1 MVFFA
6 YLSGWRPW
14 RLAVPLM
21 LPGRPLW
28 QRRRLLVDGI
38 WSGGGDLGLD
48 VLADGQGL
56 VPGAR
61 RRHPAEDGLQGLVH
75 PILLALGGGHAEGE
89 RPGLGGVGGGRGDRV
104 VQHAPRLGPLDGDAP
119 VGGAGQVV
127 PPHGCVRARV
137 PPWTAPRRPAAAGP
151 GYPVSPG
158 VLAAAVPSI
167 CPGPV
172 VAHLHPASTTNT
184 GAAAR

>member
-1 MVFFA
+1 M
-6 YLSGWRPW
+6 S
-14 RLAVPLM
+14 LM

-28 QRRRLLVDGI
+28 QWRRLLVDGVM
-38 WSGGGDLGLD
+38 SGVRPGLGLD

-61 RRHPAEDGLQGLVH
+61 EDGAQGLVH
-75 PILLALGGGHAEGE
+75 ILLLALGGGHPEGE
-89 RPGLGGVGGGRGDRV
+89 RPGLGGGGGGDRV

-127 PPHGCVRARV
+127 PPHHSCV
-137 PPWTAPRRPAAAGP
+137 PPRTAASRRPAAAGS

-172 VAHLHPASTTNT
+172 VANLHPASLLPADTAALLPCLPNT
-184 GAAAR
+184 DATAAR

>member
-1 MVFFA
+1 M
-6 YLSGWRPW
+6 S
-14 RLAVPLM
+14 LM

-28 QRRRLLVDGI
+28 QRRRLLVDGVRSSV
-38 WSGGGDLGLD
+38 WPGLGLD

-61 RRHPAEDGLQGLVH
+61 EDGSQGLVH
-75 PILLALGGGHAEGE
+75 ITLLALGGGHPEGE
-89 RPGLGGVGGGRGDRV
+89 RPGLGGVGGGGGGGDRV

-127 PPHGCVRARV
+127 PPHHSCVRA
-137 PPWTAPRRPAAAGP
+137 PWTAASRRPAAAGP

-158 VLAAAVPSI
+158 VFAAAVPGV

-172 VAHLHPASTTNT
+172 VANLHPASLLTAASTAALLPCLPNT
-184 GAAAR
+184 GATAAQ